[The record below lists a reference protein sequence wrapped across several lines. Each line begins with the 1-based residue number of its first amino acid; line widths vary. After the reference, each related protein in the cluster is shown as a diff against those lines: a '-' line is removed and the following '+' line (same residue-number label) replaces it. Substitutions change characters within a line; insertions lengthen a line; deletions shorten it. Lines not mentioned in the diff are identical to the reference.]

1 MKKLQILTTMLFLSV
16 ILNAQTLPFAMVG
29 AEWHYDY
36 YIEGP
41 VTAYMKIHAEKD
53 TIINGKNCSMMI
65 RSAKSYCHLTN
76 KYSDEYIIDTN
87 YMAKEL
93 DKVLLLRGDTFYT
106 IYDFSLDIGDSLI
119 IPASVYSEELDSTGC
134 FHVLNKGDTLI
145 NGKSFR
151 YIDVYSKWP
160 ALYIEDE
167 GYHWGYNGIILEDIG
182 PLKSDLFP
190 NQQVYSFPPGYN
202 NGAKIRCY
210 SDSSF
215 AMQLVTCD
223 SILSIQD
230 YSDSKPISI
239 YPNPAKNE
247 INIVLQKNEDFNI
260 SIFDISGKIIS
271 NTYES
276 TGETGIV
283 SIDISDLVSSI
294 YIIEA
299 KGKNI
304 YRAKFVKK

>member
-1 MKKLQILTTMLFLSV
+1 
-16 ILNAQTLPFAMVG
+16 
-29 AEWHYDY
+29 
-36 YIEGP
+36 
-41 VTAYMKIHAEKD
+41 
-53 TIINGKNCSMMI
+53 
-65 RSAKSYCHLTN
+65 
-76 KYSDEYIIDTN
+76 
-87 YMAKEL
+87 MAKEL

-119 IPASVYSEELDSTGC
+119 IPASVYTEELDSTGC
-134 FHVLNKGDTLI
+134 FHVLNKGDTMI
-145 NGKSFR
+145 NGRSFR

-160 ALYIEDE
+160 NFYIEDE

-182 PLKSDLFP
+182 PLKRDLFP
-190 NQQVYSFPPGYN
+190 NLQVYYPPLCCYSG
-202 NGAKIRCY
+202 KIRCY

-223 SILSIQD
+223 SRLSIQD

-239 YPNPAKNE
+239 YPNPTKNE
-247 INIVLQKNEDFNI
+247 INIVLRKNEDFNI

-276 TGETGIV
+276 TSETGIV
-283 SIDISDLVSSI
+283 SIDVSNLVSGI